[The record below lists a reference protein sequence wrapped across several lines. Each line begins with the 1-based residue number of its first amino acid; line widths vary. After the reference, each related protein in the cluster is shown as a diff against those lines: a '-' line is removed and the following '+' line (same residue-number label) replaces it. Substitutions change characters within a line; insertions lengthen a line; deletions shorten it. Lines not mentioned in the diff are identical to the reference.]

1 MVKIIWVKDEYPKN
15 LEIRQ
20 VYGIVFDSVGRI
32 LLRIE
37 NKPGNK
43 KFYCFGGGTPESFD
57 KDVEATL
64 RREMIEEVNTTL
76 KSEVVVVGHQIIE
89 NDGNRPPYAQLRM
102 TALIDNIGEKLPD
115 PDNGEI
121 YDRVLVNPQKAI
133 ELLGW
138 GEVGKNQIENA
149 VRLAEKHFN
158 LKIDPNA
165 PDLPV

>member
-1 MVKIIWVKDEYPKN
+1 
-15 LEIRQ
+15 
-20 VYGIVFDSVGRI
+20 
-32 LLRIE
+32 
-37 NKPGNK
+37 
-43 KFYCFGGGTPESFD
+43 
-57 KDVEATL
+57 
-64 RREMIEEVNTTL
+64 MIEEVNTTL

-138 GEVGKNQIENA
+138 GEVGKMQLGLQKNI
-149 VRLAEKHFN
+149 L
-158 LKIDPNA
+158 I
-165 PDLPV
+165 